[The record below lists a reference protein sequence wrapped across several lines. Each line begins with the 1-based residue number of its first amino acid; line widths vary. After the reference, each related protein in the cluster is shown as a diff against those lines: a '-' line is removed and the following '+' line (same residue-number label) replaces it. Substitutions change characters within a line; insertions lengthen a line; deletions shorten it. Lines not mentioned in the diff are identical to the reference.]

1 MTVEPN
7 LAEAPP
13 IVAAKPS
20 SKQFHRYLH
29 AAAFVG
35 LWMAIGW
42 IFRLDA
48 NSYLLIGVPL
58 TVVFQIFVRRKPL
71 VTLWVRAATNF
82 RLSKPQLIV
91 GMVLALG
98 FAVLPAMTLVESFQ
112 SGSWRREVPETL
124 WSFCAVVG
132 AFGAGFSFAQFTKQ
146 TWKSLLLCLA
156 TAGVI
161 GCGIMASVFL
171 VKVLMHKAALSLSF
185 SQVKAGVASL
195 LIYVPICFV
204 LEEVSFRGAID
215 AYVHQSGD
223 RYPWLSALFVS
234 CLWGWWHLPT
244 LGARNV
250 LELIVMVVA
259 LPLMHAATG
268 IFLSFGWRR
277 SGNLAVPAVVHA
289 LIDGVRNML
298 LK

>member
-71 VTLWVRAATNF
+71 VTLWVRDATNF
-82 RLSKPQLIV
+82 RLSNPRLVI

-98 FAVLPAMTLVESFQ
+98 FAVLPSVLLVHSFT
-112 SGSWRREVPETL
+112 SDSWRRHVPETL
-124 WSFCAVVG
+124 WEFCAVVG
-132 AFGAGFSFAQFTKQ
+132 AFGAGFSFGQFTKQ
-146 TWKSLLLCLA
+146 TWKSLGLCLA

-171 VKVLMHKAALSLSF
+171 IKMLTHEAALSLSF
-185 SQVKAGVASL
+185 SQLKTGVTSL

-234 CLWGWWHLPT
+234 CLWGWWHLPI
-244 LGARNV
+244 LGERKISS
-250 LELIVMVVA
+250 LIA
-259 LPLMHAATG
+259 LAILMPLVHSATG

-289 LIDGVRNML
+289 LVDAVRNML
-298 LK
+298 LT